1 VAFLTDFNL
10 LGYTKLMK
18 IITNNVIIKP
28 NILMVYCFL
37 GCTKVPRSNVGN
49 GLWKSEESGCCP
61 PTEPPL
67 AAKGGA
73 WFRSGL
79 GWKLEVEGMPGGDP
93 NPPVRTCSSM
103 KGPLGMGGG
112 LFPPPGL

>member
-1 VAFLTDFNL
+1 
-10 LGYTKLMK
+10 
-18 IITNNVIIKP
+18 
-28 NILMVYCFL
+28 MVYCFL

-73 WFRSGL
+73 WFRSEIL
-79 GWKLEVEGMPGGDP
+79 DTNLDSIIKFKQNVSDLKKS
-93 NPPVRTCSSM
+93 NRYCSL
-103 KGPLGMGGG
+103 PLKWSS
-112 LFPPPGL
+112 LNAKEHILSL